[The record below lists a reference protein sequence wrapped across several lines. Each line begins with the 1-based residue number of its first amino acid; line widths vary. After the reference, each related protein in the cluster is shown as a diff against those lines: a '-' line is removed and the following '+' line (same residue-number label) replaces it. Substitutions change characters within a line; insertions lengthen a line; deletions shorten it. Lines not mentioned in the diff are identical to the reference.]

1 MPIQLLDVVLLVEN
15 GGHVVVLDLLVGRL
29 ARYVIA
35 VAQIQRKVDYALLA
49 VEVLF
54 LSQQTQSVLRVSYED
69 SRGSTQPSRR
79 QGVRFLLAT
88 DLHAEVAIDH
98 VETDE

>member
-15 GGHVVVLDLLVGRL
+15 GSHVVVLDLLVGRL

-54 LSQQTQSVLRVSYED
+54 LSQQTQSVLLVS
-69 SRGSTQPSRR
+69 
-79 QGVRFLLAT
+79 
-88 DLHAEVAIDH
+88 
-98 VETDE
+98 